1 MLRPWLCCCRGAQ
14 NIRSSACDSKAHA
27 KYRMHQSAG
36 GCDVPPLSTARCSLQ
51 VQSPGA
57 VLRKDVTTLLSELA
71 ITRAYMRL
79 LFASPNED
87 GLKTVSLA
95 RIGKY
100 EVLLAESARPWLA
113 DSPPLWLQLYAHD
126 IDAAIDSSCAR
137 TSTRW

>member
-1 MLRPWLCCCRGAQ
+1 
-14 NIRSSACDSKAHA
+14 
-27 KYRMHQSAG
+27 
-36 GCDVPPLSTARCSLQ
+36 
-51 VQSPGA
+51 
-57 VLRKDVTTLLSELA
+57 LRKDVTTLLSELA